1 MPPKFIFI
9 TLISISCIGLVVS
22 FFRAF
27 SSKHNLLELIPLIGA
42 TSWAI
47 GFTWIYTQ
55 NPQPLGMGLLFNAT
69 ILGSLHLFCAIL
81 SKKHINVPRWHLLGG
96 VVTTLGLFLTPLT
109 SITAVEK
116 IAIYSFFGI
125 LNTLL
130 LLLFCER
137 LHHIF
142 KANNHNNN
150 QLLISLSIIS
160 GTFFLLFCDMTVSPY
175 LGTSR
180 PQLIAGVLIFIYPIL
195 HIGVNKTN
203 SVPRRLSISRP
214 VAFQTTLFS
223 ISGLYLMGL
232 SGTSHIAKNFGLD
245 FTSTIVLISA
255 LLFPLSY
262 LLTSSKIRK
271 NILVWINKHFF
282 SSQFDYR
289 ETWRKL
295 NKAMT
300 PNLQGKE
307 VAITALNAALESI
320 NHHEGAYYRL
330 HRGRWVCAA
339 YTHHKLT
346 PMAEGSISDMINALP
361 NKHWIVDIDEAVRK
375 PEIYNN
381 KFEPRDFINSNV
393 HWLIPVSSNNT
404 VIGILLVL
412 GKNKPHWPL
421 NWETR
426 DFVSTLAQHVEN
438 YISSQKTLE
447 ELRESAQFAAFNQT
461 SSFVIHDMKNIFAQ
475 LKMLNDNALSHR
487 DNPDFV
493 NDAFETLSS
502 MEARMNKMLNK
513 LTNKKNNL
521 NTSNCA
527 NYSLNSLYEAVMDD
541 FSNTGSELSISE
553 LPVLPPKYQ
562 FYLELDKFRNVIKHL
577 VDNALYAIKNTEGG
591 SVFILFEIKDNCA
604 IISINDTGVG
614 MSEEFIEN
622 KLFKPFETTKGN
634 SGMGLGVFDAKQFA
648 EKHNGELSVKSTLK
662 KGTSISL
669 SLPWIGAVK

>member
-1 MPPKFIFI
+1 
-9 TLISISCIGLVVS
+9 
-22 FFRAF
+22 
-27 SSKHNLLELIPLIGA
+27 
-42 TSWAI
+42 
-47 GFTWIYTQ
+47 
-55 NPQPLGMGLLFNAT
+55 
-69 ILGSLHLFCAIL
+69 
-81 SKKHINVPRWHLLGG
+81 
-96 VVTTLGLFLTPLT
+96 
-109 SITAVEK
+109 
-116 IAIYSFFGI
+116 
-125 LNTLL
+125 
-130 LLLFCER
+130 
-137 LHHIF
+137 
-142 KANNHNNN
+142 
-150 QLLISLSIIS
+150 
-160 GTFFLLFCDMTVSPY
+160 
-175 LGTSR
+175 
-180 PQLIAGVLIFIYPIL
+180 
-195 HIGVNKTN
+195 
-203 SVPRRLSISRP
+203 
-214 VAFQTTLFS
+214 
-223 ISGLYLMGL
+223 
-232 SGTSHIAKNFGLD
+232 
-245 FTSTIVLISA
+245 
-255 LLFPLSY
+255 
-262 LLTSSKIRK
+262 
-271 NILVWINKHFF
+271 
-282 SSQFDYR
+282 
-289 ETWRKL
+289 
-295 NKAMT
+295 
-300 PNLQGKE
+300 
-307 VAITALNAALESI
+307 
-320 NHHEGAYYRL
+320 
-330 HRGRWVCAA
+330 
-339 YTHHKLT
+339 
-346 PMAEGSISDMINALP
+346 MINALP

-553 LPVLPPKYQ
+553 LPVSPPKYQ